1 MTTAHATDGSTAR
14 AWDAFVVA
22 AAVEFH
28 AAEGIVNTARPDRRA
43 ARCATPRGGDV
54 PAGLWDA
61 SSQSPQPVDCDS
73 LTPPI
78 TPPITPTPPRGHRPG
93 PGGCAVA
100 AVGRRVGR
108 APPAGTSGRARG
120 Q

>member
-61 SSQSPQPVDCDS
+61 VVAVTAARGLRLTHPADHPDS
-73 LTPPI
+73 
-78 TPPITPTPPRGHRPG
+78 PPRGHRPG